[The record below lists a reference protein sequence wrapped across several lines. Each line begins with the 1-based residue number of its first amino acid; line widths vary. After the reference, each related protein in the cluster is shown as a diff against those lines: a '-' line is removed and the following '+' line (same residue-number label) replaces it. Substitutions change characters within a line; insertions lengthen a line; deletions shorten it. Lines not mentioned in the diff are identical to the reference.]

1 VGRTRLLVIVSLL
14 CFFPLF
20 SSNLPKARADG
31 VGFIYIRADGSIDP
45 STAPIQRNTDYYVLT
60 QDIYSK
66 SIVVQKDNIVIDG
79 KGYSMHGPDDTDSAA
94 MNLSSRQG
102 VTVENLRISGFG
114 YLVAAEG
121 SQGNHI
127 FHNNF
132 LDQPNKISGGAN
144 SWDNGIEGNYW
155 GDRQSQDDF
164 SGASQ
169 NITGSDGI
177 ADAPIRL
184 DEDNRDNYPLMGN
197 YSVHNVTKQSEEYN
211 VSAISNSNITSLTYD
226 LNQTIILQIS
236 NNSENLEFC
245 RLEIPK
251 ALLAP
256 PYIILIDDG
265 QTPIVY
271 YNDNLADNGTDRW
284 IYFSYQ
290 HSNHLV
296 KIIIPEFSA
305 VITLLLLSTL
315 SVLVISLKL
324 KLKRKKHF

>member
-1 VGRTRLLVIVSLL
+1 VGRIRWVIILSFL

-20 SSNLPKARADG
+20 SSNLPKASADG
-31 VGFIYIRADGSIDP
+31 VGYIYIRADGSIDP
-45 STAPIQRNTDYYVLT
+45 STAPIQHNTDYYVLT
-60 QDIYSK
+60 QDIYGK

-79 KGYSMHGPDDTDSAA
+79 KGHSMTGPETTDSAA

-102 VTVENLRISGFG
+102 VTVENLKISGFG

-121 SQGNHI
+121 SHENRI

-132 LDQPNKISGGAN
+132 LDQPNRILGGAN

-164 SGASQ
+164 SGAFQ

-177 ADAPIRL
+177 ADAPITL
-184 DEDNRDNYPLMGN
+184 DEDNRDYYPLMGN

-211 VSAISNSNITSLTYD
+211 ISAISDSNITSVTYD
-226 LNQTIILQIS
+226 LSHKIILQIS

-245 RLEIPK
+245 RVDIPK

-256 PYIILIDDG
+256 PYTILIDDG
-265 QTPIVY
+265 QTPIAY

-296 KIIIPEFSA
+296 TIIPEFSA
-305 VITLLLLSTL
+305 VITLLLLL
-315 SVLVISLKL
+315 SSLPVLIISLKL
-324 KLKRKKHF
+324 KLKRAKHF